1 MREFSGVVRGGKVEL
16 DDKVGWSAELA
27 RLNGKRVRV
36 SLGPVETRRSTDANR
51 RYWGVL
57 VPLAGHLLSRDRLL
71 PLSKKQVHYVLASAF
86 VGTEESPLGVPVP
99 METHTLNTEQFHIF
113 TTKVEVWLA
122 ENGYQVPAPGER
134 LMAEI

>member
-1 MREFSGVVRGGKVEL
+1 MDDPQRWLGWLAAHNGQRVEV
-16 DDKVGWSAELA
+16 DIRRQQE
-27 RLNGKRVRV
+27 
-36 SLGPVETRRSTDANR
+36 RRSNDANR

-57 VPLAGHLLSRDRLL
+57 VPLAGHLLSKDRIV

-99 METHTLNTEQFHIF
+99 METHTLSKEQFHVF

-122 ENGYQVPAPGER
+122 ENGYHVPDPGEP
-134 LMAEI
+134 LAGEL